1 MGKNKIGI
9 TGWGSISALGF
20 DPWGSYQ
27 QLERH
32 YLVQDAYGHWMGRL
46 PVAAESRIIK
56 MCSSDK
62 YYFQVD
68 RSVLLAITAAEQALT
83 RAGWQAG
90 PGLGI
95 QIGSSRGATNTWEH
109 YYQQWEGG
117 IEGGLSP
124 MTSPL
129 TTLGNLSSWVGYHLR
144 SGDMVA
150 EHSVTCSTALH
161 AILSGVTWLESGRV
175 TRYLAGGT
183 EAPLTPFTIA
193 QMKALRIMAGV
204 DDYDYPVRALDLEK
218 TANTMAIG
226 EGAACFCMEK
236 EPSEALAWIEGIGFS
251 TEWGGTPTNV
261 SKDADGMQRAMR
273 MAWEE
278 AGCPKVDAIVT
289 HAPGTKQGDAAEMK
303 AIQAVFGEDLPLI
316 TNNKWKIGHTLGA
329 SGGLS
334 LEFALLMLMNDRF
347 IGIPYLA
354 AASAANRP
362 LETMLVNAQGFGGNA
377 VSILL
382 RKGNKY

>member
-20 DPWGSYQ
+20 DPWSSYQ
-27 QLERH
+27 QQERH

-46 PVAAESRIIK
+46 PIAAESRIIK
-56 MCSSDK
+56 LCSSDK
-62 YYFQVD
+62 HYFQVD
-68 RSVLLAITAAEQALT
+68 RTVLLAITAAEQAIA
-83 RAGWQAG
+83 RAGWSSG

-109 YYQQWEGG
+109 YHQQWEGG

-175 TRYLAGGT
+175 SRYLAGGT

-204 DDYDYPVRALDLEK
+204 DDYDYPVRSLDLNK
-218 TANTMAIG
+218 TSNSMALG

-236 EPSEALAWIEGIGFS
+236 DSTEALAWIEGIGFS

-261 SKDADGMQRAMR
+261 TKDADGLQRSMR

-278 AGCPKVDAIVT
+278 AGCPKVDVVVT
-289 HAPGTKQGDAAEMK
+289 HAPGTKQGDATEMQ
-303 AIQAVFGEDLPLI
+303 AIQAVFGKNLPLV

-334 LEFALLMLMNDRF
+334 LEFALLMLIHGQF

-354 AASAANRP
+354 AAKAENRP
-362 LETMLVNAQGFGGNA
+362 PETILVNAQGFGGNS

-382 RKGNKY
+382 KKGNKI

>member
-1 MGKNKIGI
+1 MVSKIGI

-20 DPWGSYQ
+20 DPWGSYLQ
-27 QLERH
+27 TDRH
-32 YLVQDAYGHWMGRL
+32 HLVQDAYGHWMGRL

-56 MCSSDK
+56 LCASDK
-62 YYFQVD
+62 HYFQVD
-68 RSVLLAITAAEQALT
+68 RSVLLAITAAEQAFS

-109 YYQQWEGG
+109 YHQQWEGG

-129 TTLGNLSSWVGYHLR
+129 TTLGNLSSWIGYHLR

-175 TRYLAGGT
+175 QKYLAGGT

-204 DDYDYPVRALDLEK
+204 DDYDYPVRSLDLEK
-218 TANTMAIG
+218 TANTMALG

-236 EPSEALAWIEGIGFS
+236 DPAEAIAWIEGIGFT

-261 SKDADGMQRAMR
+261 TKNADGLQRAMR

-278 AGCPKVDAIVT
+278 AGCPKVDVVVT
-289 HAPGTKQGDAAEMK
+289 HAPGTKQGDATEMH
-303 AIQAVFGEDLPLI
+303 AIQAVFGQDMPAV

-334 LEFALLMLMNDRF
+334 LEFALLMLIHGQF

-354 AASAANRP
+354 AATTEIPAP
-362 LETMLVNAQGFGGNA
+362 ETILVNAQGFGGNS

-382 RKGNKY
+382 RKGNK